1 MKTDYFKQLLIAV
14 VALLCSV
21 VASAHD
27 FEVDGI
33 FYSISG
39 NNVTVTYKG
48 NHYDS
53 YNEYWF
59 DVVIPESVTYNGI
72 TYSVTSIGYGTFR
85 DCSGLTSV
93 EIPNSV
99 TSIGGAA
106 FRGCSGLTSV
116 EIPNSVTSIGEW
128 AFYDCSGLT
137 SVTIPN
143 SVTSIGERAFYG
155 CSGLKTV
162 INLSSLSISDGSTD
176 NGYVGYYADK
186 VINAPNGFIEGGF
199 ILAKIDGVNTLVAY
213 LGNDAELRLPA
224 NYNGENYVIGSY
236 AFYGCSGLTSVE
248 IPNSVTSIGSYA
260 FYGCSGL
267 SSVEI
272 PNSVKRIGEGVF
284 CYCSGLTS
292 VEIPNSVT
300 SIGAGAFEGC
310 SGLTSVEIPNSVTS
324 IGGGAFYGCSGLTS
338 VEIPNSVTGIGGGV
352 FEGCSGLTSVTI
364 GNSVTRINYDVFKGC
379 TSLKDLRIED
389 GTGTLFLDNEYY
401 YDGVG
406 FAYYISLFND
416 SPLQTLYL
424 GRNIESNI
432 DEGVSPFGSNALG
445 LITIGNSVTSIGS
458 IAFYRC
464 RGLKTVINL
473 SSLSISKGS
482 TDNGYVGCYAN
493 KVINAPN
500 GFIEGDFILAK
511 IDGVNTLAA
520 YLGNDTE
527 LTLPANYNGENY
539 VIGSDAFRGCSGLA
553 SVEIPNSVTSVGNDA
568 FRGCSGLASVEI
580 PNSVTSVGND
590 AFRGCSGLTS
600 VEIPNSVTSVGNDA
614 FYGCSGLKSVTFNCK
629 RVGDFFGNN
638 SNISEIVFGDNVVGI
653 LENAFGGYSGIK
665 SIKCTSA
672 QPPKVGGGNFTS
684 THYQNVVLY
693 VPKGSLTT
701 YQAADVWKEFW
712 EIEEF
717 ETTGV
722 EVVEDDAPAFEITAG
737 GIRFTGAQGKAIA
750 IYTTS
755 GALVEKIDSYVG
767 EEIILEKGVYIV
779 SVGNKSIKVK
789 L

>member
-248 IPNSVTSIGSYA
+248 IPNSVT
-260 FYGCSGL
+260 
-267 SSVEI
+267 
-272 PNSVKRIGEGVF
+272 
-284 CYCSGLTS
+284 
-292 VEIPNSVT
+292 
-300 SIGAGAFEGC
+300 
-310 SGLTSVEIPNSVTS
+310 
-324 IGGGAFYGCSGLTS
+324 
-338 VEIPNSVTGIGGGV
+338 GIGGGV

-568 FRGCSGLASVEI
+568 F
-580 PNSVTSVGND
+580 
-590 AFRGCSGLTS
+590 
-600 VEIPNSVTSVGNDA
+600 
-614 FYGCSGLKSVTFNCK
+614 YGCSGLKSVTFNCK